1 MGSRKLLII
10 TTALTFLLSTLS
22 PANANNPPRKILSGW
37 LPDYSLARN
46 LPTVEGNLDLI
57 RDISPFWYGLTGGSS
72 IKDKYAL
79 GKYTTPK
86 EQVIARLKANGIL
99 LLPTITDDNK
109 KFVLANLLAN
119 PTSRS
124 NIVQTIKSLV
134 LKYNYDGIDL
144 DFETFYTQD
153 GRSSWAALKPNWI
166 AFIKELS
173 TALHDQ
179 GKLLSVTTPP
189 DFAPETKR
197 AGNWIYS
204 WAEIGPLID
213 RLRIMAYDFSTTSPG
228 PIGPLPWT
236 EDGVKYAITQMPAS
250 KVFLGIP
257 GYGRDWITKVEGV
270 CPKDFTSS
278 VVVGA
283 KAAVVMREA
292 PNLAASNNALPTY
305 NNTHAEST
313 FTYKKTYVD
322 PTNSA
327 SFCTASRT
335 VWYPDERS
343 YAARTNLVGKYRL
356 GGIAVWT
363 FGMENTAAIT
373 AVRDIAKSI
382 APDQVIG
389 TISTDL
395 EEIGY
400 GSTFNLTGTFKLP
413 DKTPVPALNVRFE
426 IKNSSDNNWRT
437 LSAGVTDLAGVIA
450 VPVILGQKSQIR
462 LVSEGS
468 WERTEGKTIEKV
480 ISVVPNVSLSLPA
493 SIKVA
498 TSYTVYGQVLPKVAG
513 IKLVVKQNMKPLGE
527 FITDA
532 SGGFSFEIKAA
543 TTGLATYQVVISA
556 GEKNTA
562 AISDEITILVR

>member
-22 PANANNPPRKILSGW
+22 PANADNPPRKILSGW

-57 RDISPFWYGLTGGSS
+57 RDISPFWYGLTGESS

-99 LLPTITDDNK
+99 LLPTITDDNNK
-109 KFVLANLLAN
+109 LVLANLLAN

-124 NIVQTIKSLV
+124 NIVQTIKALV

-305 NNTHAEST
+305 NTTNAEST

-389 TISTDL
+389 TLSTDL

-413 DKTPVPALNVRFE
+413 DKTPVPALNIRFE
-426 IKNSSDNNWRT
+426 IKNSSDTNWRT

-498 TSYTVYGQVLPKVAG
+498 TSYTVYGQVLPKVSG
-513 IKLVVKQNMKPLGE
+513 IKLVVKQNTKSLGE

>member
-22 PANANNPPRKILSGW
+22 PANADNPPRKILSGW

-57 RDISPFWYGLTGGSS
+57 RDISPFWYGLTGESS

-99 LLPTITDDNK
+99 LLPTITDDNNK
-109 KFVLANLLAN
+109 LVLANLLAN

-124 NIVQTIKSLV
+124 NIVQTIKALV

-292 PNLAASNNALPTY
+292 TNLAASNNALPTY
-305 NNTHAEST
+305 NTTNAEST

-389 TISTDL
+389 TLSTDL

-413 DKTPVPALNVRFE
+413 DKTPVPALNIRFE
-426 IKNSSDNNWRT
+426 IKNSSDTNWRT

-498 TSYTVYGQVLPKVAG
+498 TSYTVYGQVLPKVSG
-513 IKLVVKQNMKPLGE
+513 IKLVVKQNTKSLGE

>member
-1 MGSRKLLII
+1 MRSHKLLIVATSFI
-10 TTALTFLLSTLS
+10 LLLSSLT
-22 PANANNPPRKILSGW
+22 PANADNPPRKILSGW

-57 RDISPFWYGLTGGSS
+57 RDISPFWYGLTGETT
-72 IKDKYAL
+72 IKDKYAI
-79 GKYTTPK
+79 GKYTTPI
-86 EQVIARLKANGIL
+86 EQVIARLKANGLL
-99 LLPTITDDNK
+99 LLPTITDDNPK
-109 KFVLANLLAN
+109 LVLANLLAN
-119 PTSRS
+119 PNSRT

-134 LKYNYDGIDL
+134 IKYNYDGIDL

-153 GRSSWAALKPNWI
+153 GRSSWLTLKPNWI

-197 AGNWIYS
+197 AGNSVYS

-228 PIGPLPWT
+228 PIGPLPWS
-236 EDGVKYAITQMPAS
+236 EDAVKYAVTQMPAS
-250 KVFLGIP
+250 KVYLGIP
-257 GYGRDWITKVEGV
+257 GYGRDWITKVDGV
-270 CPKDFTSS
+270 CPKDFATS

-283 KAAVVMREA
+283 KAAVIMREA
-292 PNLAASNNALPTY
+292 LALATSNNATPTY
-305 NNTHAEST
+305 SDLNAEST

-343 YAARTNLVGKYRL
+343 YTARTNLVGKYRL

-363 FGMENTAAIT
+363 FGMENAAAIT
-373 AVRDIAKSI
+373 TIRDIAKSI
-382 APDQVIG
+382 APDQVLG
-389 TISTDL
+389 TITTDL
-395 EEIGY
+395 EQIGY
-400 GSTFNLTGTFKLP
+400 GSAFNLTGTFKLP
-413 DKTPVPALNVRFE
+413 DKTPIPSLNVRFE
-426 IKNSSDNNWRT
+426 IKNSTDNTWRT
-437 LSAGVTDLAGVIA
+437 LAAGVTDVTGVIA
-450 VPVILGQKSQIR
+450 VPVIIAQKSQVR

-468 WERTEGKTIEKV
+468 WERLEGKTGEKV
-480 ISVVPNVSLSLPA
+480 ISVVPSVSLSLPA
-493 SIKVA
+493 SVKVA
-498 TSYTVYGQVLPKVAG
+498 TTYAVTGQVLPKVGG
-513 IKLVVKQNMKPLGE
+513 IKLTVKQNGKSLGE
-527 FITDA
+527 FVTDT
-532 SGGFSFEIKAA
+532 SGGFTFNIAPTA
-543 TTGLATYQVVISA
+543 TGLAGYQVVIAA

-562 AISDEITILVR
+562 GVSDEITILVR

>member
-57 RDISPFWYGLTGGSS
+57 RDISPFWYGLTGESS

-86 EQVIARLKANGIL
+86 EQVIARLKANGVL

-124 NIVQTIKSLV
+124 NIVQTIKALV

-305 NNTHAEST
+305 NTTNAEST

-389 TISTDL
+389 TLSTDL

-527 FITDA
+527 FTTDA

-543 TTGLATYQVVISA
+543 TTGLATYQVVIPA

>member
-57 RDISPFWYGLTGGSS
+57 RDISPFWYGLTGESS

-86 EQVIARLKANGIL
+86 EQVIARLKANGVL

-305 NNTHAEST
+305 NTTNAEST

-389 TISTDL
+389 TLSTDL

-413 DKTPVPALNVRFE
+413 DKTPVSALNVRFE

>member
-57 RDISPFWYGLTGGSS
+57 RDISPFWYGLTGENS

-124 NIVQTIKSLV
+124 NIVQTIKALV

-305 NNTHAEST
+305 NTTNAEST

-513 IKLVVKQNMKPLGE
+513 IKLVVKQNKKPLGE

-543 TTGLATYQVVISA
+543 TTGLSTYQVVIPA
-556 GEKNTA
+556 GEKNAA

>member
-1 MGSRKLLII
+1 MGSRKLSLIV
-10 TTALTFLLSTLS
+10 TVLTFLISSTTASL
-22 PANANNPPRKILSGW
+22 ADNPPRRILSGW

-57 RDISPFWYGLTGGSS
+57 RDISPFWYGLTGESS

-99 LLPTITDDNK
+99 LLPTITDDNNK
-109 KFVLANLLAN
+109 LVLANLLAN

-124 NIVQTIKSLV
+124 NIVQTIKALV

-173 TALHDQ
+173 TALHEQ

-213 RLRIMAYDFSTTSPG
+213 RLRIMAYDFSTTLPG

-292 PNLAASNNALPTY
+292 PNLAASNNVLPTY
-305 NNTHAEST
+305 NTTNAEST

-389 TISTDL
+389 TLSTDL

-413 DKTPVPALNVRFE
+413 DKTPVPALNIRFE
-426 IKNSSDNNWRT
+426 IKNSSDTNWRT

-498 TSYTVYGQVLPKVAG
+498 TSYTVYGQVLPKVSG
-513 IKLVVKQNMKPLGE
+513 IKLVVKQNTKSLGE

-556 GEKNTA
+556 GDKNTA

>member
-1 MGSRKLLII
+1 MGSRKILMIS
-10 TTALTFLLSTLS
+10 TALTFLLSTLS

-57 RDISPFWYGLTGGSS
+57 RDISPFWYGLTGDSS

-292 PNLAASNNALPTY
+292 LNLAASNNALPTY
-305 NNTHAEST
+305 NSTHAEST

-363 FGMENTAAIT
+363 FGMENAAAIT

-389 TISTDL
+389 TIATDL

-426 IKNSSDNNWRT
+426 IKNSGDSNWRT

-468 WERTEGKTIEKV
+468 WERTEGKTVEKV

-498 TSYTVYGQVLPKVAG
+498 TSYTVFGQVLPKVAG
-513 IKLVVKQNMKPLGE
+513 IKLVVKQNGKSLGE
-527 FITDA
+527 FLTDT
-532 SGGFSFEIKAA
+532 SGGFTFETKAA
-543 TTGLATYQVVISA
+543 TTGLATYQVVITA

-562 AISDEITILVR
+562 AISDEISILVR

>member
-1 MGSRKLLII
+1 MRSRKLLIVA
-10 TTALTFLLSTLS
+10 TSFTLLLSSITS
-22 PANANNPPRKILSGW
+22 ANADNPPRKILSGW

-57 RDISPFWYGLTGGSS
+57 RDISPFWYGLTGETS
-72 IKDKYAL
+72 IKDKYAI
-79 GKYTTPK
+79 GKYTTPI
-86 EQVIARLKANGIL
+86 EQVIARLKANGLL
-99 LLPTITDDNK
+99 LLPTITDDNPK
-109 KFVLANLLAN
+109 LVLANLLAN
-119 PTSRS
+119 PNSRT
-124 NIVQTIKSLV
+124 NIVQTIKALV
-134 LKYNYDGIDL
+134 IKYNYDGIDL

-153 GRSSWAALKPNWI
+153 GRTSWPALKPNWI

-197 AGNWIYS
+197 AGNSVYS

-228 PIGPLPWT
+228 PIGPLPWS
-236 EDGVKYAITQMPAS
+236 EDAVKYAVTQMPAS
-250 KVFLGIP
+250 KVYLGIP

-270 CPKDFTSS
+270 CPKDFATS

-283 KAAVVMREA
+283 KAAVIMREA
-292 PNLAASNNALPTY
+292 LALATSNNATPTY
-305 NNTHAEST
+305 SDLNAEAT

-343 YAARTNLVGKYRL
+343 YTARTNLVGKYRL

-363 FGMENTAAIT
+363 FGMENAAAIAT
-373 AVRDIAKSI
+373 IRDIAKSI
-382 APDQVIG
+382 APDQVLG
-389 TISTDL
+389 TITTDL
-395 EEIGY
+395 EQIGY
-400 GSTFNLTGTFKLP
+400 GSAFNLTGTFKLP
-413 DKTPVPALNVRFE
+413 DKTPISSLNVRFE
-426 IKNSSDNNWRT
+426 IKNSTDNTWRT
-437 LSAGVTDLAGVIA
+437 LAAGVTDATGVIA
-450 VPVILGQKSQIR
+450 VPVIIAQKSQVR

-468 WERTEGKTIEKV
+468 WERLEGKTGEKI
-480 ISVVPNVSLSLPA
+480 ISVVPSVSLSLPA
-493 SIKVA
+493 SVKAAA
-498 TSYTVYGQVLPKVAG
+498 TYAVTGQVLPKVGG
-513 IKLVVKQNMKPLGE
+513 IKLTVKQNGKSLGE
-527 FITDA
+527 FITDTT
-532 SGGFSFEIKAA
+532 GSFTFNIAPTA
-543 TTGLATYQVVISA
+543 TGLASYQVAIAA

-562 AISDEITILVR
+562 GVSDEITILVR

>member
-1 MGSRKLLII
+1 MGSRKLSVIA
-10 TTALTFLLSTLS
+10 TALTFLISSTTASL
-22 PANANNPPRKILSGW
+22 ADNPPRRILSGW

-57 RDISPFWYGLTGGSS
+57 RDISPFWYGLTGETS

-79 GKYTTPK
+79 GKYTTPI
-86 EQVIARLKANGIL
+86 EQVISRLKANNLI
-99 LLPTITDDNK
+99 LLPTITDDNPK
-109 KFVLANLLAN
+109 LVLANLLAN
-119 PTSRS
+119 PSSRT
-124 NIVQTIKSLV
+124 NIVQTIKALV

-153 GRSSWAALKPNWI
+153 GRSSWATLKPNWI

-197 AGNWIYS
+197 AGNSVFS

-213 RLRIMAYDFSTTSPG
+213 RLRIMAYDFSTTAPG
-228 PIGPLPWT
+228 PIGPLPWS
-236 EDGVKYAITQMPAS
+236 EDAVKYAVTQMPAS

-270 CPKDFTSS
+270 CPKDFASS

-292 PNLAASNNALPTY
+292 LTLASSNNATPTY
-305 NNTHAEST
+305 NSTHAEST

-343 YAARTNLVGKYRL
+343 YTARTNLVGKYRL
-356 GGIAVWT
+356 GGVAVWT
-363 FGMENTAAIT
+363 FGMENTAAIAT
-373 AVRDIAKSI
+373 IRDIAKSI

-389 TISTDL
+389 SIATDL
-395 EEIGY
+395 EQIAY

-413 DKTPVPALNVRFE
+413 DKTPISSLNVRFE
-426 IKNSSDNNWRT
+426 IKNSADNTWRT
-437 LSAGVTDLAGVIA
+437 LAAGVTDASGVIA
-450 VPVILGQKSQIR
+450 VPVIIAQKSQIR

-468 WERTEGKTIEKV
+468 WERLEGKTDEKV
-480 ISVVPNVSLSLPA
+480 ISVVPSVSLSLPA
-493 SIKVA
+493 SVKAAA
-498 TSYTVYGQVLPKVAG
+498 TYSVTGQVLPKVAG
-513 IKLVVKQNMKPLGE
+513 IKVTVKQNGKSLGE
-527 FITDA
+527 YITEA
-532 SGGFSFEIKAA
+532 SGSFTFNIAPSA
-543 TTGLATYQVVISA
+543 TGLATYQVIIAA

-562 AISDEITILVR
+562 GISDEITVLVR

>member
-1 MGSRKLLII
+1 MGSRKLSVIA
-10 TTALTFLLSTLS
+10 TALTFLISSTTASL
-22 PANANNPPRKILSGW
+22 ADNPPRRILSGW

-57 RDISPFWYGLTGGSS
+57 RDISPFWYGLTGETS

-79 GKYTTPK
+79 GKYTTPI
-86 EQVIARLKANGIL
+86 EQVISRLKANNLI
-99 LLPTITDDNK
+99 LLPTITDDNPK
-109 KFVLANLLAN
+109 LVLANLLAN
-119 PTSRS
+119 PSSRT
-124 NIVQTIKSLV
+124 NIVQTIKALV

-153 GRSSWAALKPNWI
+153 GRSSWATLKPNWI

-197 AGNWIYS
+197 AGNSVFS

-213 RLRIMAYDFSTTSPG
+213 RLRIMAYDFSTTAPG
-228 PIGPLPWT
+228 PIGPLPWS
-236 EDGVKYAITQMPAS
+236 EDAVKYAVTQMPAS

-270 CPKDFTSS
+270 CPKDFASS

-292 PNLAASNNALPTY
+292 LTLASSNNATPTY
-305 NNTHAEST
+305 NSTHAEST

-343 YAARTNLVGKYRL
+343 YTARTNLVGKYRL

-363 FGMENTAAIT
+363 FGMENTAAIAT
-373 AVRDIAKSI
+373 IRDIAKSI

-389 TISTDL
+389 SIATDL
-395 EEIGY
+395 EQIAY

-413 DKTPVPALNVRFE
+413 DKTPISSLNVRFE
-426 IKNSSDNNWRT
+426 IKNSADNTWRT
-437 LSAGVTDLAGVIA
+437 LAAGVTDASGVIA
-450 VPVILGQKSQIR
+450 VPVIIAQKSQIR

-468 WERTEGKTIEKV
+468 WERLEGKTDEKV
-480 ISVVPNVSLSLPA
+480 ISVVPSVSLSLPA
-493 SIKVA
+493 SVKAAA
-498 TSYTVYGQVLPKVAG
+498 TYSVTGQVLPKVAG
-513 IKLVVKQNMKPLGE
+513 IKVTVKQNGKSVGE
-527 FITDA
+527 FITEA
-532 SGGFSFEIKAA
+532 SGSFTFNIAPSA
-543 TTGLATYQVVISA
+543 TGLATYQVIIAA

-562 AISDEITILVR
+562 GISDEITVLVR

>member
-1 MGSRKLLII
+1 MGSRKLSVIA
-10 TTALTFLLSTLS
+10 TALTFLISSTTASL
-22 PANANNPPRKILSGW
+22 ADNPPRRILSGW

-57 RDISPFWYGLTGGSS
+57 RDISPFWYGLTGETS

-79 GKYTTPK
+79 GKYTTPI
-86 EQVIARLKANGIL
+86 EQVISRLKANNLI
-99 LLPTITDDNK
+99 LLPTITDDNPK
-109 KFVLANLLAN
+109 LVLANLLAN
-119 PTSRS
+119 PSSRT
-124 NIVQTIKSLV
+124 NIVQTIKALV

-153 GRSSWAALKPNWI
+153 GRSSWATLKPNWI

-197 AGNWIYS
+197 AGNSVFS

-213 RLRIMAYDFSTTSPG
+213 RLRIMAYDFSTTAPG
-228 PIGPLPWT
+228 PIGPLPWS
-236 EDGVKYAITQMPAS
+236 EDAVKYAVTQMPAS

-270 CPKDFTSS
+270 CPKDFASS

-292 PNLAASNNALPTY
+292 LTLASSNNATPTY
-305 NNTHAEST
+305 NSTHAEST

-343 YAARTNLVGKYRL
+343 YTARTNLVGKYRL

-363 FGMENTAAIT
+363 FGMENTAAIAT
-373 AVRDIAKSI
+373 IRDIAKSI

-389 TISTDL
+389 SIATDL
-395 EEIGY
+395 EQIAY

-413 DKTPVPALNVRFE
+413 DKTPISSLNVRFE
-426 IKNSSDNNWRT
+426 IKNSADNTWRT
-437 LSAGVTDLAGVIA
+437 LAAGVTDASGVIA
-450 VPVILGQKSQIR
+450 VPVIIAQKSQIR

-468 WERTEGKTIEKV
+468 WERLEGKTDEKI
-480 ISVVPNVSLSLPA
+480 ISVVPSVSLSLPA
-493 SIKVA
+493 SVKAAA
-498 TSYTVYGQVLPKVAG
+498 TYSVTGQVLPKVAG
-513 IKLVVKQNMKPLGE
+513 IKVTVKQNGKSVGE
-527 FITDA
+527 FITEA
-532 SGGFSFEIKAA
+532 SGSFTFNIAPSA
-543 TTGLATYQVVISA
+543 TGLATYQVIIAA

-562 AISDEITILVR
+562 GISDEITVLVR

>member
-1 MGSRKLLII
+1 MLVLHLQDFH
-10 TTALTFLLSTLS
+10 TLPALRCTQ
-22 PANANNPPRKILSGW
+22 W
-37 LPDYSLARN
+37 
-46 LPTVEGNLDLI
+46 
-57 RDISPFWYGLTGGSS
+57 SS
-72 IKDKYAL
+72 SSYCS
-79 GKYTTPK
+79 
-86 EQVIARLKANGIL
+86 
-99 LLPTITDDNK
+99 TITDDNPK
-109 KFVLANLLAN
+109 LVLANLLAN
-119 PTSRS
+119 PNTRTS
-124 NIVQTIKSLV
+124 IVQTIKNLV

-153 GRSSWAALKPNWI
+153 GRSSWPALKPNWI

-197 AGNWIYS
+197 AGNSVYS

-228 PIGPLPWT
+228 PIGPLPWS
-236 EDGVKYAITQMPAS
+236 EDAVKYAVTQMPAS
-250 KVFLGIP
+250 KVYLGIP

-270 CPKDFTSS
+270 CPNAFATS
-278 VVVGA
+278 VIVGA

-292 PNLAASNNALPTY
+292 LTLASANNATPTY
-305 NNTHAEST
+305 NTTHAEST

-343 YAARTNLVGKYRL
+343 YTARTNLVGKYRL

-363 FGMENTAAIT
+363 FGMENTAAI
-373 AVRDIAKSI
+373 ASIRDIAKSI
-382 APDQVIG
+382 APDQVLG
-389 TISTDL
+389 TIATDL
-395 EEIGY
+395 EQIGY

-413 DKTPVPALNVRFE
+413 DKTPVSSLNVRFE
-426 IKNSSDNNWRT
+426 IKNSSDNSWRT
-437 LSAGVTDLAGVIA
+437 LAAGTTDASGVIA
-450 VPVILGQKSQIR
+450 VPVIIAQKSQIR

-468 WERTEGKTIEKV
+468 WERSEGKTAEKI
-480 ISVVPNVSLSLPA
+480 ISVVPSVSLNLPA
-493 SIKVA
+493 SVKAA
-498 TSYTVYGQVLPKVAG
+498 TTYAVSGQLLPKVAG
-513 IKLVVKQNMKPLGE
+513 VKLTVKQNGKALGE

-532 SGGFSFEIKAA
+532 TGGFTFKIAPTA
-543 TTGLATYQVVISA
+543 TGLATYQVVIPA

-562 AISDEITILVR
+562 GLSDEITVLVR

>member
-57 RDISPFWYGLTGGSS
+57 RDISPFWYGLTGESS

-86 EQVIARLKANGIL
+86 EQVIARLKANGVL
-99 LLPTITDDNK
+99 LLPTITDDNNK
-109 KFVLANLLAN
+109 LVLANLLAN

-124 NIVQTIKSLV
+124 NIVQTIKALV

-305 NNTHAEST
+305 NTTHAEST

-389 TISTDL
+389 TLSTDL

-413 DKTPVPALNVRFE
+413 DKTPVPALNIRFE
-426 IKNSSDNNWRT
+426 IKNSSDTNWRT

>member
-1 MGSRKLLII
+1 MGSRKLSVIA
-10 TTALTFLLSTLS
+10 TALTFLISSTTASL
-22 PANANNPPRKILSGW
+22 ADNPPRRILSGW

-57 RDISPFWYGLTGGSS
+57 RDISPFWYGLTGETS

-79 GKYTTPK
+79 GKYTTPI
-86 EQVIARLKANGIL
+86 EQVISRLKANNLI
-99 LLPTITDDNK
+99 LLPTITDDNPK
-109 KFVLANLLAN
+109 LVLANLLAN
-119 PTSRS
+119 PSSRT
-124 NIVQTIKSLV
+124 NIVQTIKALV

-153 GRSSWAALKPNWI
+153 GRSSWATLKPNWI

-197 AGNWIYS
+197 AGNSVFS

-213 RLRIMAYDFSTTSPG
+213 RLRIMAYDFSTTAPG
-228 PIGPLPWT
+228 PIGPLPWS
-236 EDGVKYAITQMPAS
+236 EDAVKYAVTQMPAS

-270 CPKDFTSS
+270 CPKDFASS

-292 PNLAASNNALPTY
+292 LTLASSNNATPTY
-305 NNTHAEST
+305 NSTHAEST

-343 YAARTNLVGKYRL
+343 YTARTNLVGKYRL
-356 GGIAVWT
+356 GGVAVWT
-363 FGMENTAAIT
+363 FGMENTAAIAT
-373 AVRDIAKSI
+373 IRDIAKSI

-389 TISTDL
+389 SIATDL
-395 EEIGY
+395 EQIAY

-413 DKTPVPALNVRFE
+413 DKTPISSLNVRFE
-426 IKNSSDNNWRT
+426 IKNSADNTWRT
-437 LSAGVTDLAGVIA
+437 LAAGVTDASGVIA
-450 VPVILGQKSQIR
+450 VPVIIAQKSQIR

-468 WERTEGKTIEKV
+468 WERLEGKTDEKI
-480 ISVVPNVSLSLPA
+480 ISVVPSVSLSLPA
-493 SIKVA
+493 SVKAAA
-498 TSYTVYGQVLPKVAG
+498 TYSVTGQVLPKVAG
-513 IKLVVKQNMKPLGE
+513 IKVTVKQNGKSLGE
-527 FITDA
+527 FITEA
-532 SGGFSFEIKAA
+532 SGSFTFSIAPSA
-543 TTGLATYQVVISA
+543 TGLATYQVIIAA

-562 AISDEITILVR
+562 GISDEITVLVR

>member
-57 RDISPFWYGLTGGSS
+57 RDISPFWYGLTGAST

-305 NNTHAEST
+305 NTTNAEST

-389 TISTDL
+389 TLSTDL

-413 DKTPVPALNVRFE
+413 DKTPVSALNVRFE

-513 IKLVVKQNMKPLGE
+513 IKLVVKQNTKSLGE

-562 AISDEITILVR
+562 TISDEITILVR

>member
-1 MGSRKLLII
+1 MGSRKLLILAI
-10 TTALTFLLSTLS
+10 SFTLLLSSLA
-22 PANANNPPRKILSGW
+22 PVKADNPPRKILSGW

-46 LPTVEGNLDLI
+46 LPSVEGNLDLI
-57 RDISPFWYGLTGGSS
+57 RDISPFWYGLTGATT
-72 IKDKYAL
+72 IKDKYAI
-79 GKYTTPK
+79 GRYTTPV
-86 EQVIARLKANGIL
+86 EQVIARLKANGLL
-99 LLPTITDDNK
+99 LLPTITDDNPK
-109 KFVLANLLAN
+109 LVLANLLAN
-119 PTSRS
+119 PNSRS
-124 NIVQTIKSLV
+124 DIVQTIKNLV

-153 GRSSWAALKPNWI
+153 GRSSWATLKPNWI
-166 AFIKELS
+166 AFVKELS
-173 TALHDQ
+173 AALHDQ
-179 GKLLSVTTPP
+179 GKLLSITTPP

-197 AGNWIYS
+197 AGNSVYS
-204 WAEIGPLID
+204 WSEIGPVID

-236 EDGVKYAITQMPAS
+236 EDAVKYAVTQMPAS

-270 CPKDFTSS
+270 CPIDFASS

-292 PNLAASNNALPTY
+292 LTLASSNNATPTY
-305 NNTHAEST
+305 NSTHAEST

-343 YAARTNLVGKYRL
+343 YTARTNLVGKYRL

-363 FGMENTAAIT
+363 FGMENTAAIST
-373 AVRDIAKSI
+373 IRDIAKSI
-382 APDQVIG
+382 APDQVLG
-389 TISTDL
+389 TIATDL
-395 EEIGY
+395 DQIGY

-413 DKTPVPALNVRFE
+413 DKTPVSSLNVRFE
-426 IKNSSDNNWRT
+426 IKNSSDNTWRT
-437 LSAGVTDLAGVIA
+437 LVAGTTDASGVIA
-450 VPVILGQKSQIR
+450 VPVIIAQKSQIR

-468 WERTEGKTIEKV
+468 WERSEGKTAEKI
-480 ISVVPNVSLSLPA
+480 ISVVPSVSLSLPA
-493 SIKVA
+493 SVKAAA
-498 TSYTVYGQVLPKVAG
+498 TYPVTGQVLPKVAG
-513 IKLVVKQNMKPLGE
+513 VKVTVKQNGKSLGD
-527 FITDA
+527 FLTDSTGRFTFSITPIA
-532 SGGFSFEIKAA
+532 
-543 TTGLATYQVVISA
+543 TGLASYQVEIAA

-562 AISDEITILVR
+562 GLSDEITVLVR